1 MLPCISTT
9 GLWLNKLDPAGQ
21 IYILC
26 GGAVQSIES
35 MKTSGEN
42 NKKGSFYGIGVGPGD
57 PDLLTIK
64 AHRTLQNVAVICFT
78 QLDDGKQSFA
88 LGVVRD
94 MLEAASPVFLAI
106 TIPSDDNS
114 PVNPKTWT
122 DAAKEIARHLGVGSD
137 VAFITEGDPML
148 YSEFFQVLESVKA
161 EVPGLEAEV
170 IPGVSSVMA
179 AAASSGMP
187 LVTHGQR
194 LTILP
199 KVYGIDDLRETITN
213 SDTTVLMEVNRDL
226 LQALANLEKLGL
238 TGKAT
243 YVRQASTAR
252 ESVVED
258 ISKISDED
266 LDYFSLLII
275 RR

>member
-1 MLPCISTT
+1 MTI
-9 GLWLNKLDPAGQ
+9 
-21 IYILC
+21 
-26 GGAVQSIES
+26 
-35 MKTSGEN
+35 SGEN
-42 NKKGSFYGIGVGPGD
+42 NGTGSFYGVGVGPGD
-57 PDLLTIK
+57 PELLTIK
-64 AHRTLQNVAVICFT
+64 AQKTLQKVAVISFT
-78 QLDDGKQSFA
+78 QLDDGKESYA
-88 LGVVRD
+88 LSVVRGV
-94 MLEAASPVFLAI
+94 LETAKPEFLAI
-106 TIPSDDNS
+106 TIPSDDETPVS
-114 PVNPKTWT
+114 PQTWT
-122 DAAKEIARHLGVGSD
+122 DAAAEIAGHLSQGKD

-148 YSEFFQVLESVKA
+148 YSEFFQVLESVKSV
-161 EVPGLEAEV
+161 VPDLEFEV

-199 KVYGIDDLRETITN
+199 KVYGIDDLREAITN
-213 SDTTVLMEVNRDL
+213 SDTTVLMEVDRDL

-243 YVRQASTAR
+243 YVRQASTSR
-252 ESVVED
+252 ENVVED
-258 ISKISDED
+258 ISKLEAED

>member
-1 MLPCISTT
+1 MTI
-9 GLWLNKLDPAGQ
+9 
-21 IYILC
+21 
-26 GGAVQSIES
+26 
-35 MKTSGEN
+35 SGEN
-42 NKKGSFYGIGVGPGD
+42 NGTGSFYGVGVGPGD
-57 PDLLTIK
+57 PELLTIK
-64 AHRTLQNVAVICFT
+64 AQKTLQKVAVISFT
-78 QLDDGKQSFA
+78 QLDDGKESYA
-88 LGVVRD
+88 LSVVRGV
-94 MLEAASPVFLAI
+94 LEAAKPAFLAI
-106 TIPSDDNS
+106 TIPSDDETPVS
-114 PVNPKTWT
+114 PQTWT
-122 DAAKEIARHLGVGSD
+122 DAAAEIAGHLSQGKD

-148 YSEFFQVLESVKA
+148 YSEFFQVLGSVKSV
-161 EVPGLEAEV
+161 VPDLEFEV

-199 KVYGIDDLRETITN
+199 KVYGIDDLREAITN
-213 SDTTVLMEVNRDL
+213 SDTTVLMEVDRDL

-243 YVRQASTAR
+243 YVRQASTSR
-252 ESVVED
+252 ENVVED
-258 ISKISDED
+258 ISKLEAED

>member
-1 MLPCISTT
+1 MT
-9 GLWLNKLDPAGQ
+9 
-21 IYILC
+21 
-26 GGAVQSIES
+26 
-35 MKTSGEN
+35 TSGGN
-42 NKKGSFYGIGVGPGD
+42 NGLGRLYGIGVGPGD
-57 PDLLTIK
+57 PELLTIK
-64 AHRTLQNVAVICFT
+64 AQRTLQSVPVICFT
-78 QLDDGKQSFA
+78 QLDDGKESYA
-88 LGVVRD
+88 LGVVRGI
-94 MLEAASPVFLAI
+94 LEAAQPQFLAI
-106 TIPSDDNS
+106 IIPSDDDI
-114 PVNPKTWT
+114 PVDPQTWA
-122 DAAKEIARHLGVGSD
+122 DSAQEIAGHLHQGRD

-148 YSEFFQVLESVKA
+148 YSEFFQVLASVKSV
-161 EVPGLEAEV
+161 VPDLDV
-170 IPGVSSVMA
+170 VVVPGVSSVMA

-199 KVYGIDDLRETITN
+199 RVYGIDDLRKAITN

-226 LQALANLEKLGL
+226 LQALANREKLGL
-238 TGKAT
+238 TGKAI

-258 ISKISDED
+258 ISQLSAED